1 MTKLKKRKSMYLVET
16 LIMIMIASMLVIVT
30 TKFMLAVVNNNTLA
44 NHRLKVKE
52 VHLIQELESAISNSS
67 YISFIKEGDNQRVVF
82 QNDNEILYGLELEVI
97 GMQDNSTKTL
107 VKSNVNKNIIL
118 TLEIDKTTGI
128 VGYKVNDLQLYT
140 KMEAIL

>member
-1 MTKLKKRKSMYLVET
+1 MYLVET
-16 LIMIMIASMLVIVT
+16 LVMIMIASMLVMVT

-44 NHRLKVKE
+44 NHRLEVKE

-107 VKSNVNKNIIL
+107 VKSNVNENIIL

>member
-16 LIMIMIASMLVIVT
+16 LVMIMIASMLVMVT

-52 VHLIQELESAISNSS
+52 VHLIQGLESAISNSS
-67 YISFIKEGDNQRVVF
+67 YISFIKEGDKQRVVF
-82 QNDNEILYGLELEVI
+82 QNDNEILYGLELDVI

-107 VKSNVNKNIIL
+107 VKSNVNENIIL

>member
-1 MTKLKKRKSMYLVET
+1 MYLVET
-16 LIMIMIASMLVIVT
+16 LVMITIASMLVMVT

-67 YISFIKEGDNQRVVF
+67 YISFIKEGDKQRVVF
-82 QNDNEILYGLELEVI
+82 QNDNEILYGLELDVI
-97 GMQDNSTKTL
+97 GMQDNSNKTL
-107 VKSNVNKNIIL
+107 VKSNVNENIIL

>member
-16 LIMIMIASMLVIVT
+16 LVTIMIASMLVMVT

-82 QNDNEILYGLELEVI
+82 QNDNEILYGLELDVI

-107 VKSNVNKNIIL
+107 VKSNVNENIVL

>member
-1 MTKLKKRKSMYLVET
+1 MYLVET
-16 LIMIMIASMLVIVT
+16 LVMIMIASMLVMIT

-44 NHRLKVKE
+44 NHRLEVKE

-82 QNDNEILYGLELEVI
+82 QNDNEILYGLELDIIE
-97 GMQDNSTKTL
+97 MKDNSTKTL
-107 VKSNVNKNIIL
+107 VESNVNENIIL
-118 TLEIDKTTGI
+118 TLEIDKVTGI
-128 VGYKVNDLQLYT
+128 VGYKVNDLQLST

>member
-1 MTKLKKRKSMYLVET
+1 MYLVET
-16 LIMIMIASMLVIVT
+16 LVMIMIASMLVMVT

-44 NHRLKVKE
+44 NHRLEVKE

-82 QNDNEILYGLELEVI
+82 QNDNEILYGLELDVI

-107 VKSNVNKNIIL
+107 VKSNVNENIIL

>member
-16 LIMIMIASMLVIVT
+16 LVMIMIASMLVMVT

-107 VKSNVNKNIIL
+107 VKSNVNKNIEL
-118 TLEIDKTTGI
+118 TLDIDKTTGI

-140 KMEAIL
+140 KMEAAL